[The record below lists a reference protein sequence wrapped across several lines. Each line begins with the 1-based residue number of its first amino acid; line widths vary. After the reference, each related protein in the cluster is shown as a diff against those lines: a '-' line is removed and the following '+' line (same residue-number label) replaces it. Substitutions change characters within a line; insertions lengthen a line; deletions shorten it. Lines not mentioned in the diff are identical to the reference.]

1 MDEDEHKLQLGD
13 TRMGPFGVVVKDK
26 WIPLYLRTPRPALKR
41 LKLEKLGVK
50 NIDLYNYDPLYAT
63 DYQNF

>member
-26 WIPLYLRTPRPALKR
+26 WIPVSSGHPGGY
-41 LKLEKLGVK
+41 
-50 NIDLYNYDPLYAT
+50 
-63 DYQNF
+63 